1 METKTRAIVLRTV
14 RYGESQ
20 LIVDLFGRSTGR
32 VSFICHLPKT
42 NKGKIRKQFFQPLT
56 LLDLSFDYRSNLS
69 LQHFRD
75 IRIAQPYTSIPFD
88 PYKLSISL
96 FLTEFLDYTLRN
108 EQQNE
113 PLYDYVETSLLWLD
127 SVQRQF
133 ANFHLVFMLRL
144 TRFIGF
150 YPNLTDGRQQTWFDL
165 RNGTFSLTRPSHP
178 DYLEPSEASKVSL
191 LMRMT
196 FDNMHLFRLSQAER
210 NRCTEI
216 IILFYRLHVPGFPE
230 MKSLGVVQALFQ

>member
-1 METKTRAIVLRTV
+1 MEMKTRALVLRTV
-14 RYGESQ
+14 KYGDAQ
-20 LIVDLFGRSTGR
+20 MIVDLLGRSTGR

-42 NKGKIRKQFFQPLT
+42 NKGRVRKQFFQPLT
-56 LLDLSFDYRSNLS
+56 LLDLSFDYRPNLA

-96 FLTEFLDYTLRN
+96 FLTEFLEYTTRN
-108 EQQNE
+108 EQHNE
-113 PLYDYVETSLLWLD
+113 PLYDYVENSLLWLD
-127 SVQRQF
+127 NVPQQF
-133 ANFHLVFMLRL
+133 ANFHLVFMMRL

-150 YPNLTDGRQQTWFDL
+150 YPNLTDGRNQTWFDL
-165 RNGTFSLTRPSHP
+165 RNGSFVLQRPTHP
-178 DYLEPSEASKVSL
+178 DFLEPAEASKIHL

-196 FDNMHLFRLSQAER
+196 FENMHLFRMTKAER

-216 IILFYRLHVPGFPE
+216 IIYFYRLHVPGFPE
-230 MKSLGVVQALFQ
+230 MKSLGVLRELF